1 MLDEN
6 TKIKL
11 PHVFATIFFLGTIF
25 LGWSYTMEKV
35 NDRLLSLEKDHAYSV
50 DYRRENAER
59 MKNVEAEVKDTNKK
73 VDRLMMAFGVKPVE
87 E

>member
-11 PHVFATIFFLGTIF
+11 PHVFATIMFLGSLV
-25 LGWSYTMEKV
+25 LGWSYTMGKI
-35 NDRLLSLEKDHAYSV
+35 NDRLLALEKDQAYSV

-59 MKNVEAEVKDTNKK
+59 LKDVEDKL
-73 VDRLMMAFGVKPVE
+73 DRLLMANGIKPE
-87 E
+87 Q